1 MPQVGSV
8 DEIGRNLITGWAID
22 TDHPDRQVEV
32 VAIANGRTVGKALTE
47 KSRTNLLERL
57 KAQVRPELHDQI
69 TGNYGFELALDPAL
83 SVFHEQ
89 LVEVKFAD
97 GEGTLRRNTRTLPA
111 PRSGQMRLAPLLVV
125 AAGRSG
131 TTMMMQHLARHPEI
145 VIADRYP
152 FETKFV
158 SYYADA
164 FRVLMSETDR
174 KRSLHPDAMGKN
186 PFAIGFN
193 PYNRRSLHSF
203 IKTPGLVDD
212 YFDHTMPDTLVRA
225 FADLISGY
233 YERVQ
238 QDQGKVSARFFAE
251 KAAPYDTVRDGAR
264 LFAGQSHEILLVRDP
279 RDILCSANSFWKT
292 RKDTA
297 IRNIAVITHRLEKAQ
312 SDGTSQTLVVRY
324 EDMVTDQQATLDR
337 IWRFLGVATEFGPA
351 DEQAD
356 SRLFSRHGT
365 SKSPAASIGR
375 WRQELSAEEI
385 GECETVFGTFL
396 NRFGYAAA

>member
-32 VAIANGRTVGKALTE
+32 IATANGRNIGRTLTE
-47 KSRTNLLERL
+47 RPRANLLERL

-69 TGNYGFELALDPAL
+69 TPNCGFELVIDPAL
-83 SVFHEQ
+83 SVFHDQ
-89 LVEVKFAD
+89 AVEVRFAR
-97 GEGTLRRNTRTLPA
+97 GEGLLRRNTRTLPA
-111 PRSGQMRLAPLLVV
+111 PQPGRMKLSPLLVV

-145 VIADRYP
+145 VLADRYP
-152 FETKFV
+152 FEMKFV

-174 KRSLHPDAMGKN
+174 KRSLHPDALGKN
-186 PFAIGFN
+186 AFSIGFN
-193 PYNRRSLHSF
+193 PYHRRSLHSF
-203 IKTPGLVDD
+203 IKTPRVIDD
-212 YFDHTMPDTLVRA
+212 YFDRAMPDTLVRA
-225 FADLISGY
+225 FGEIIGGY

-238 QDQGKVSARFFAE
+238 QDQGKTTARFFAE
-251 KAAPYDTVRDGAR
+251 KAGPFDTIRDGAR

-279 RDILCSANSFWKT
+279 RDILCSANSFWNA
-292 RKDTA
+292 RKDAA

-312 SDGTSQTLVVRY
+312 SEASSQTLVVRY
-324 EDMVTDQQATLDR
+324 EDLVTDQQATLDR
-337 IWRFLGVATEFGPA
+337 IWGFLGVASDFGSA
-351 DEQAD
+351 DEKAD

-375 WRQELSAEEI
+375 WRKELSGDEI
-385 GECETVFGTFL
+385 RECASVFGSFL
-396 NRFGYAAA
+396 DRFGYAAA